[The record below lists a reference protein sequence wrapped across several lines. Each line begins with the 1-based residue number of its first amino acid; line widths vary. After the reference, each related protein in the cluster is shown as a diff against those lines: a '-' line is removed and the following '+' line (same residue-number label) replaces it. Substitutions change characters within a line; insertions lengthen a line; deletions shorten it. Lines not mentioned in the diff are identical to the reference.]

1 MMDRLTLSR
10 IDEQLDSSE
19 VAALCFLCQDV
30 VNRKR
35 LAGVS
40 TTYSVVL
47 PLDLSCHLPNF
58 HFLSL
63 SQTYL

>member
-1 MMDRLTLSR
+1 MMDRETLLE
-10 IDEQLDSSE
+10 IDERLDSSE

-30 VNRKR
+30 VKRKR
-35 LAGVS
+35 LDGVS
-40 TTYSVVL
+40 VTYSVVL
-47 PLDLSCHLPNF
+47 PLDLSCHLSNF